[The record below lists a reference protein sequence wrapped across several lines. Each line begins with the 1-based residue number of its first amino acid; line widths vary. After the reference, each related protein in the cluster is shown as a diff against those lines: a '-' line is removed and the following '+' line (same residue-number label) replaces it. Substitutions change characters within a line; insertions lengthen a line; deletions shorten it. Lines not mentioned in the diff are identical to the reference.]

1 MTLTSGSPA
10 EAAGS
15 RLSPDVVQKNDC
27 QAKSPGRYGTLLR
40 SSAGLSPC
48 ILPFGAAA
56 RGDESPVNAASFPRE
71 EGLSGRPLD
80 VIIVLEFLSL
90 GPPNES
96 GLFAKSFR
104 YMRSTSLS
112 ERWETTESGSC
123 GAEVW
128 SMGLLIMGRWV
139 GGGGFEERRRR
150 RT

>member
-1 MTLTSGSPA
+1 MTLTSSSPA
-10 EAAGS
+10 DAARS
-15 RLSPDVVQKNDC
+15 RPSLGIIQKNDY

-71 EGLSGRPLD
+71 EGLSGRPPD

-90 GPPNES
+90 GPPNDS
-96 GLFAKSFR
+96 GLLAKSFR

-112 ERWETTESGSC
+112 ERWEAPTESGSC

-139 GGGGFEERRRR
+139 
-150 RT
+150 